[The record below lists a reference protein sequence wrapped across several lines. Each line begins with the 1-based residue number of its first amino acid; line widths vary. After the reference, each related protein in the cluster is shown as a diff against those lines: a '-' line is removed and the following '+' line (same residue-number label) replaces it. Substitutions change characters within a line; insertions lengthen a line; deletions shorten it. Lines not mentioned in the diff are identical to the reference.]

1 MGESKKQLGQGKRV
15 VPEGVVRQD
24 VVLLGV
30 VFQEVAVQG
39 EAYGEEVYQVE
50 EYLGVVS

>member
-1 MGESKKQLGQGKRV
+1 M
-15 VPEGVVRQD
+15 VRQD
-24 VVLLGV
+24 VVSLGV

-50 EYLGVVS
+50 EYLGVVCQGEVS

>member
-1 MGESKKQLGQGKRV
+1 M

-24 VVLLGV
+24 VVLLGA

-50 EYLGVVS
+50 EHLGVVSQGEVS